1 MTLMRNTTPLAPYS
15 TDSRAGSVRARR
27 SERGQGI
34 LEFVLVMPLLL
45 LFIFVIVDFG
55 IGINRRVIVTNAA
68 REAARYGATGQTI
81 AAIKQRAVDQSKGLF
96 ATSDVDVT
104 FYDTDSNPGL
114 NPGDSVAVH
123 ITYSYKFLEPFKAFD
138 ALFPTS
144 LEMNACTDMRMEQVP
159 TGATAQPAGTSPCAS

>member
-1 MTLMRNTTPLAPYS
+1 MTPPAQDSAAPRSVS
-15 TDSRAGSVRARR
+15 TRARR

-34 LEFVLVMPLLL
+34 LEFALLSPIIL

-68 REAARYGATGQTI
+68 REAARYGATGQSI

-96 ATSDVDVT
+96 TTSDVDVT
-104 FYDTDSNPGL
+104 FYDTDGTPGL

-123 ITYSYKFLEPFKAFD
+123 INYSYKFLEPWKAFD
-138 ALFPTS
+138 NLFPTS

-159 TGATAQPAGTSPCAS
+159 SGATAQPAGTSPCAS